1 MEPAS
6 IADAYDTELRR
17 VVDRL
22 RSLPIGKVQAAQFI
36 VESLASQLLECSR
49 ALGSPAPATLPTLN
63 SWAYGDLISVLGSDL
78 RADASTEQELAGG
91 LAALTA
97 ARRALP

>member
-1 MEPAS
+1 VDEAS
-6 IADAYDTELRR
+6 IGDSYDTELRR

-22 RSLPIGKVQAAQFI
+22 RSLPIGKVQASQPI

-49 ALGSPAPATLPTLN
+49 ALGSTAPATLPSLN

-78 RADASTEQELAGG
+78 RAESSTEQDLAVG

-97 ARRALP
+97 ARRELP